1 MRSVRSCRRPGC
13 ENPAVATLTSV
24 YADSTIVIGPL
35 ATERQPEAYDLC
47 SKHVESFTAPRGWQV
62 IRLATSFEPAR
73 PSEDDL
79 LALADAVRD
88 ASRSSRP
95 KPRPAERAGR
105 PGGIIPAPVTHDP
118 SALPD
123 HLTGLGDGEIARRGH
138 LRVLR
143 GEKED

>member
-1 MRSVRSCRRPGC
+1 MSGNSLSC
-13 ENPAVATLTSV
+13 
-24 YADSTIVIGPL
+24 IGPL

-47 SKHVESFTAPRGWQV
+47 AKHVESFTAPRGWQV

-105 PGGIIPAPVTHDP
+105 PGGIIPFEYIEYEQLIAAIAK
-118 SALPD
+118 ALTNSIKVNPPF
-123 HLTGLGDGEIARRGH
+123 LW
-138 LRVLR
+138 
-143 GEKED
+143 

>member
-1 MRSVRSCRRPGC
+1 MRTVRSCRRPGC

-24 YADSTIVIGPL
+24 YADSTIVLGPL

-47 SKHVESFTAPRGWQV
+47 EKHVESFTAPRGWQV
-62 IRLATSFEPAR
+62 IRLAASFEPAP

-88 ASRSSRP
+88 ASRHQRP
-95 KPRPAERAGR
+95 RPQPAERTGR
-105 PGGIIPAPVTHDP
+105 PGGILPSPLTQPASET
-118 SALPD
+118 LPEM
-123 HLTGLGDGEIARRGH
+123 DGSEIMRRGH

-143 GEKED
+143 GQKED

>member
-1 MRSVRSCRRPGC
+1 M
-13 ENPAVATLTSV
+13 
-24 YADSTIVIGPL
+24 
-35 ATERQPEAYDLC
+35 
-47 SKHVESFTAPRGWQV
+47 
-62 IRLATSFEPAR
+62 
-73 PSEDDL
+73 
-79 LALADAVRD
+79 RD